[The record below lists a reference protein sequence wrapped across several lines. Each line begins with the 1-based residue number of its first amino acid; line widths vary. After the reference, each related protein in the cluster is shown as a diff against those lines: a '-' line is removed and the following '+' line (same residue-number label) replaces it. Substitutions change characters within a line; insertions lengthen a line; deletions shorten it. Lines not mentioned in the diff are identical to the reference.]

1 MFILKYF
8 NTDNKTRPEQAFN
21 PAVFLSRRSLRFMPK
36 IKYTTKE
43 LKRPDRFREFLA
55 ESLEDLSKYFNKI
68 LIGIGVIVVAML
80 AVCFVSS
87 QEEEINLMAN
97 EQFQKALKSYDDGEM
112 ENSLSLLQTL
122 REEHAKADVSV
133 LALHQMGMINYK
145 LGNFEEATKHLE
157 LFLDEDP
164 EDAIFRDG
172 ANLVI
177 GLSAFKLEKWD
188 KSIEHLSEVDGSTS
202 PYYVQARRQLSL
214 VYEKTGEPE
223 KAEKIRSE
231 TPSEAGR

>member
-1 MFILKYF
+1 
-8 NTDNKTRPEQAFN
+8 
-21 PAVFLSRRSLRFMPK
+21 MPK

-43 LKRPDRFREFLA
+43 LKRPDKFREFLG

-68 LIGIGVIVVAML
+68 LIGIGVIVVVL
-80 AVCFVSS
+80 LGVCFASS
-87 QEEEINLMAN
+87 QQEERDLLAN

-112 ENSLSLLQTL
+112 ETSLSQLQTL

-133 LALHQMGMINYK
+133 LALYQMGMINYK

-164 EDAIFRDG
+164 EDDIFRDG

-188 KSIEHLSEVDGSTS
+188 KSLEHLSEVDGSTS
-202 PYYVQARRQLSL
+202 PYYVQARRHLSL

-231 TPSEAGR
+231 TPSEAAR

>member
-1 MFILKYF
+1 
-8 NTDNKTRPEQAFN
+8 
-21 PAVFLSRRSLRFMPK
+21 MPK

-214 VYEKTGEPE
+214 VYEKTGKPE

>member
-1 MFILKYF
+1 
-8 NTDNKTRPEQAFN
+8 
-21 PAVFLSRRSLRFMPK
+21 
-36 IKYTTKE
+36 
-43 LKRPDRFREFLA
+43 
-55 ESLEDLSKYFNKI
+55 
-68 LIGIGVIVVAML
+68 
-80 AVCFVSS
+80 
-87 QEEEINLMAN
+87 MAN

-157 LFLDEDP
+157 LFLNEDP
-164 EDAIFRDG
+164 EDAIFRDS

-177 GLSAFKLEKWD
+177 GLSASKLEKWD

-231 TPSEAGR
+231 TPSEITQ

>member
-1 MFILKYF
+1 M
-8 NTDNKTRPEQAFN
+8 
-21 PAVFLSRRSLRFMPK
+21 SK

-55 ESLEDLSKYFNKI
+55 ESLEGLSHYFNKI
-68 LIGIGVIVVAML
+68 LIGIGIIVVAML
-80 AVCFVSS
+80 GVCFTSS
-87 QEEEINLMAN
+87 QQEEKNLIAN
-97 EQFQKALKSYDDGEM
+97 EEFQKALKSYDDGEM

-133 LALHQMGMINYK
+133 LALYQMGMINYK

-164 EDAIFRDG
+164 EDDIFRDG

-188 KSIEHLSEVDGSTS
+188 KSREHLSEVDGSTS

>member
-1 MFILKYF
+1 M
-8 NTDNKTRPEQAFN
+8 
-21 PAVFLSRRSLRFMPK
+21 SK

-68 LIGIGVIVVAML
+68 LIGIGAIVVVLL

-97 EQFQKALKSYDDGEM
+97 EQFQKALKSYEGGEM
-112 ENSLSLLQTL
+112 ETSLSLLQAL
-122 REEHAKADVSV
+122 REEHPKADVSL
-133 LALHQMGMINYK
+133 LALYQMGTINYK
-145 LGNFEEATKHLE
+145 LGNFEEATRHLE

-164 EDAIFRDG
+164 EDDIFRDG

-188 KSIEHLSEVDGSTS
+188 KSIEYLSEVDGSTS
-202 PYYVQARRQLSL
+202 PYYVQARRHLSL

-223 KAEKIRSE
+223 KAEKIRKE
-231 TPSEAGR
+231 TPSEVIR

>member
-1 MFILKYF
+1 
-8 NTDNKTRPEQAFN
+8 
-21 PAVFLSRRSLRFMPK
+21 MPK

-43 LKRPDRFREFLA
+43 LKRPDKFREFLG

-68 LIGIGVIVVAML
+68 LIGIGVIVVVL
-80 AVCFVSS
+80 LGVCFASS
-87 QEEEINLMAN
+87 QQEERDLLAN

-112 ENSLSLLQTL
+112 ETSLSQLQTL

-133 LALHQMGMINYK
+133 LALYQMGMINYK
-145 LGNFEEATKHLE
+145 LGNFEEATRHLE

-164 EDAIFRDG
+164 EDDIFRDG
-172 ANLVI
+172 VNLVI

-188 KSIEHLSEVDGSTS
+188 KSLEHLSEVDGSTS
-202 PYYVQARRQLSL
+202 PYYVQARRHLSL

>member
-1 MFILKYF
+1 M
-8 NTDNKTRPEQAFN
+8 
-21 PAVFLSRRSLRFMPK
+21 SK

-55 ESLEDLSKYFNKI
+55 ESLEGLSHYFNKI
-68 LIGIGVIVVAML
+68 LIGIGIIVVAML
-80 AVCFVSS
+80 GVCFTSS
-87 QEEEINLMAN
+87 QQEEKNLIAN
-97 EQFQKALKSYDDGEM
+97 EEFQKALKSYDDGEM

-122 REEHAKADVSV
+122 RGEHAKADVSV
-133 LALHQMGMINYK
+133 LALYQMGMINYK

-164 EDAIFRDG
+164 EDDIFRDG

-231 TPSEAGR
+231 TPSGAGR

>member
-1 MFILKYF
+1 M
-8 NTDNKTRPEQAFN
+8 
-21 PAVFLSRRSLRFMPK
+21 SK

-43 LKRPDRFREFLA
+43 LKRPDRFREFLG
-55 ESLEDLSKYFNKI
+55 ESLENLSRYFNRI
-68 LIGIGVIVVAML
+68 LVGIGAIVVVLL

-97 EQFQKALKSYDDGEM
+97 EQFQKALKSYEGGEM
-112 ENSLSLLQTL
+112 ENSLSRLQAL
-122 REEHAKADVSV
+122 REEHPKADVSL
-133 LALHQMGMINYK
+133 LALYQMGMINYK

-157 LFLDEDP
+157 LFLDKDP
-164 EDAIFRDG
+164 EDDIFRDG
-172 ANLVI
+172 ANVVI
-177 GLSAFKLEKWD
+177 GLSAFKLERWD

-231 TPSEAGR
+231 TPSEAAR

>member
-1 MFILKYF
+1 
-8 NTDNKTRPEQAFN
+8 
-21 PAVFLSRRSLRFMPK
+21 MPK

-43 LKRPDRFREFLA
+43 LKRPDKFREFLG

-68 LIGIGVIVVAML
+68 LIGIGVIVVVL
-80 AVCFVSS
+80 LGVCFASS
-87 QEEEINLMAN
+87 QQEERDLLAN
-97 EQFQKALKSYDDGEM
+97 EQFQKALKSYDDGGM
-112 ENSLSLLQTL
+112 ETSLSQLQTL

-133 LALHQMGMINYK
+133 LALYQMGMINYK

-164 EDAIFRDG
+164 EDDIFRDG

-177 GLSAFKLEKWD
+177 GMSAFKLEKWD

-214 VYEKTGEPE
+214 VYEKIGEPE

-231 TPSEAGR
+231 TPGEAGR

>member
-1 MFILKYF
+1 M
-8 NTDNKTRPEQAFN
+8 
-21 PAVFLSRRSLRFMPK
+21 SK

-43 LKRPDRFREFLA
+43 LKRPDRFREFLG
-55 ESLEDLSKYFNKI
+55 ESLENLSRYFNRI
-68 LIGIGVIVVAML
+68 LVGIGAIVVVLL

-97 EQFQKALKSYDDGEM
+97 EQFQKALKSYEGGEM
-112 ENSLSLLQTL
+112 ENSLSRLQAL
-122 REEHAKADVSV
+122 REEHPKADVSL
-133 LALHQMGMINYK
+133 LALYQMGMINYK

-164 EDAIFRDG
+164 EDDIFRDG

-188 KSIEHLSEVDGSTS
+188 KSLEHLSEVDGSTS

-223 KAEKIRSE
+223 KAEKIREE
-231 TPSEAGR
+231 TPSISTR

>member
-1 MFILKYF
+1 M
-8 NTDNKTRPEQAFN
+8 
-21 PAVFLSRRSLRFMPK
+21 SK

-43 LKRPDRFREFLA
+43 LKRPDRFREFLG
-55 ESLEDLSKYFNKI
+55 ESLENLSRYFNRI
-68 LIGIGVIVVAML
+68 LVGIGAIVVVLL

-97 EQFQKALKSYDDGEM
+97 EQFQKALKSYEGGEM
-112 ENSLSLLQTL
+112 ENSLSRLQAL
-122 REEHAKADVSV
+122 REEHPKADVSL
-133 LALHQMGMINYK
+133 LALYQMGMINYK

-164 EDAIFRDG
+164 EDDIFRDG

-231 TPSEAGR
+231 THSI

>member
-1 MFILKYF
+1 
-8 NTDNKTRPEQAFN
+8 
-21 PAVFLSRRSLRFMPK
+21 MPK

-43 LKRPDRFREFLA
+43 LKRPDKFREFLG

-68 LIGIGVIVVAML
+68 LIGIGVIVVVL
-80 AVCFVSS
+80 LGVCFASS
-87 QEEEINLMAN
+87 QQEERDLLAN

-112 ENSLSLLQTL
+112 ETSLSQLQTL

-133 LALHQMGMINYK
+133 LALYQMGMINYK
-145 LGNFEEATKHLE
+145 LGNFEEATRHLE

-164 EDAIFRDG
+164 EDDIFRDG
-172 ANLVI
+172 VNLVI

-188 KSIEHLSEVDGSTS
+188 KSLEHLSEVDGSTS

-214 VYEKTGEPE
+214 VYEKIGEPE

-231 TPSEAGR
+231 TPGEAGR

>member
-1 MFILKYF
+1 M
-8 NTDNKTRPEQAFN
+8 
-21 PAVFLSRRSLRFMPK
+21 SK

-43 LKRPDRFREFLA
+43 LKRPDRFREFLG
-55 ESLEDLSKYFNKI
+55 ESLENLSRYFNRI
-68 LIGIGVIVVAML
+68 LVGIGAIVVVLL

-97 EQFQKALKSYDDGEM
+97 EQFQKALKSYEGGEM
-112 ENSLSLLQTL
+112 ENSLSRLQAL
-122 REEHAKADVSV
+122 REEHPKADVSL
-133 LALHQMGMINYK
+133 LALYQMGMINYK

-164 EDAIFRDG
+164 EDDIFRDG
-172 ANLVI
+172 ANVVI
-177 GLSAFKLEKWD
+177 GLSAFKLERWD

-231 TPSEAGR
+231 TPSEAAR

>member
-1 MFILKYF
+1 M
-8 NTDNKTRPEQAFN
+8 
-21 PAVFLSRRSLRFMPK
+21 SK

-55 ESLEDLSKYFNKI
+55 ESLENLSRYFNRI
-68 LIGIGVIVVAML
+68 LVGIGAIVVVLL

-97 EQFQKALKSYDDGEM
+97 EQFQKALKSYEGGEM

-122 REEHAKADVSV
+122 REEHPKADVSL
-133 LALHQMGMINYK
+133 LALYQMGTINYK
-145 LGNFEEATKHLE
+145 LGNFEEATEHLE

-164 EDAIFRDG
+164 EDDIFRDG

>member
-1 MFILKYF
+1 M
-8 NTDNKTRPEQAFN
+8 
-21 PAVFLSRRSLRFMPK
+21 SK

-55 ESLEDLSKYFNKI
+55 ESLENLSKYFNKI
-68 LIGIGVIVVAML
+68 LIGIGAIVVVLL

-97 EQFQKALKSYDDGEM
+97 EQFQKALKSYEGGEM
-112 ENSLSLLQTL
+112 ENSLSLLQAL
-122 REEHAKADVSV
+122 REEHPKADVSL
-133 LALHQMGMINYK
+133 LALYQMGMINYK
-145 LGNFEEATKHLE
+145 LGNFEEATRHLE

-231 TPSEAGR
+231 TPSEAGL

>member
-1 MFILKYF
+1 
-8 NTDNKTRPEQAFN
+8 
-21 PAVFLSRRSLRFMPK
+21 MPK

-43 LKRPDRFREFLA
+43 LKRPDKFREFLG

-68 LIGIGVIVVAML
+68 LIGIGVIVVVL
-80 AVCFVSS
+80 LGVCFASS
-87 QEEEINLMAN
+87 QQEERDLLAN

-112 ENSLSLLQTL
+112 ETSLSQLQTL

-133 LALHQMGMINYK
+133 LALYQMGMINYK

-164 EDAIFRDG
+164 EDDIFRDG

-177 GLSAFKLEKWD
+177 GMSAFKLEKWD
-188 KSIEHLSEVDGSTS
+188 KSLEHLSEVDGSAS

-214 VYEKTGEPE
+214 VYEKIGEPE

-231 TPSEAGR
+231 TPGEAGR

>member
-1 MFILKYF
+1 
-8 NTDNKTRPEQAFN
+8 
-21 PAVFLSRRSLRFMPK
+21 MPK

-55 ESLEDLSKYFNKI
+55 ESLEDLSKYFNRI
-68 LIGIGVIVVAML
+68 LIGIGAIVVVML
-80 AVCFVSS
+80 GVCFTSS
-87 QEEEINLMAN
+87 QQEEINLMAN
-97 EQFQKALKSYDDGEM
+97 EQFQKALKSYEGGEM

-122 REEHAKADVSV
+122 REEHPKADVSL
-133 LALHQMGMINYK
+133 LALYQMGMINYK
-145 LGNFEEATKHLE
+145 LGNFEEATRHLE

-164 EDAIFRDG
+164 EDDIFRDG

-214 VYEKTGEPE
+214 VYEKTGKPE
-223 KAEKIRSE
+223 KAEKIRKE
-231 TPSEAGR
+231 TPSEVGQ